1 MKQFKSQLH
10 RLSIFQIAVVL
21 LVLGLFFGILAAN
34 IFHDSYQT
42 KMTEYQ
48 GIIFTEIA
56 RSSIDYGGLFIYI
69 VGQNIKEFA
78 FFWMLS
84 ITILGIPYMA
94 FKIIAFGFS
103 AGFFISAVA
112 MQYGFKG
119 LLLIMAYPF
128 PHGLL
133 YLPIALLCLYKG
145 YGLCRTIYYDKRNYF
160 GTIMQQLK
168 QNLLFLLVMVILL
181 LLASFLEAYVG
192 SYLLKKTLNLF
203 T

>member
-1 MKQFKSQLH
+1 MKQFRSKLH
-10 RLSIFQIAVVL
+10 RLNIFQIAVIL
-21 LVLGLFFGILAAN
+21 LILGLFFGILAAN
-34 IFHDSYQT
+34 IFHDSYDR

-48 GIIFTEIA
+48 GIIFKEIA
-56 RSSIDYGGLFIYI
+56 SNRINYGGLFLY
-69 VGQNIKEFA
+69 VLGKNFKEYA
-78 FFWMLS
+78 IFWLLS
-84 ITILGIPYMA
+84 ITILGIPYMV
-94 FKIIAFGFS
+94 FLLLAFGFTS
-103 AGFFISAVA
+103 GFFISAVA

-119 LLLIMAYPF
+119 LLLIMVYPF

-145 YGLCRTIYYDKRNYF
+145 YGLCRSIYYDKRNYM
-160 GTIMQQLK
+160 GTIVQQLR
-168 QNLLFLLVMVILL
+168 QNTLFLLAMAVLL